1 MGLTPNQLLT
11 EVIADEILKVAD
23 SADDL
28 TRSDLQGVAS
38 VAAMKIISHIR
49 NQKVSKNDA
58 LLTVLEI
65 NLNKHFDY
73 DTPEALPEWQW
84 IQEHARFAHSGNGE
98 EDGVWEFMIYVA
110 FHVGPDAS
118 ERKKNIPDRLRP
130 FFAQAEACGAVWI
143 LFYQA

>member
-11 EVIADEILKVAD
+11 EMIADEILKVAD

-38 VAAMKIISHIR
+38 VAAMKIISLVGK
-49 NQKVSKNDA
+49 QKASANDSP
-58 LLTVLEI
+58 LTVLEV
-65 NLNKHFDY
+65 NLNEHFDY

-84 IQEHARFAHSGNGE
+84 IQEHARFAHCGNGD
-98 EDGVWEFMIYVA
+98 EDGVWEFMIYLS
-110 FHVGPDAS
+110 FHVGPEAS
-118 ERKKNIPDRLRP
+118 ESKKNIPDRLRP